1 MYKKIVLKISVF
13 LITVSASF
21 NIFPSE
27 ELQPETINQVVH
39 EMSEVLAEQYIF
51 SEVGDSMA
59 KALMTRLENGDYDSL
74 VDATEFTDQ
83 LTEELRAL
91 SNDEH
96 LVIFYSEDKLTT
108 EEEYLNPTSEM
119 LIQDQNMHKYFNA
132 GVRSVGRLDGNI
144 GYLEFTGFMDAEP
157 SAAILANAMDFLKDT
172 GGLII
177 DLRKNTGGM
186 PETVALLAS
195 YFLGPDPVHVD
206 SIYWKKS
213 DTTEEYWST
222 ADLDG
227 AWYGTERP
235 VLILNSERTFSA
247 AEAFSYAMQ
256 AFGRAEIVG
265 ELTRGGAH
273 PAGMQ
278 RIADNFYLWVSKG
291 RAINAV
297 TGENWEGTGVSPDYP
312 VAADAALETAHKLI
326 LKPVIEQTE
335 FILDRQDRERHLRRL
350 EAAESQ

>member
-1 MYKKIVLKISVF
+1 MLKKVVF
-13 LITVSASF
+13 RTMLLALLAASSNLF
-21 NIFPSE
+21 AAE
-27 ELQPETINQVVH
+27 ELSPETINQVVH
-39 EMSEVLAEQYIF
+39 EISEVLAEQYIF
-51 SEVGDSMA
+51 SDVGESMA
-59 KALMTRLENGDYDSL
+59 STFTTRLENGDYDALS
-74 VDATEFTDQ
+74 DATEFTDQ

-96 LVIFYSEDKLTT
+96 LFIFYSEDNVTT
-108 EEEYLNPTSEM
+108 EQEYLDPTPEM
-119 LIQDQNMHKYFNA
+119 KLQNQNMHKYFNA
-132 GVRSVGRLDGNI
+132 GVSSVGRLDGNI
-144 GYLEFTGFMDAEP
+144 GYLEFSSFMDKEP
-157 SAAILANAMDFLKDT
+157 TGPVLGRAMNLLQDT

-206 SIYWKKS
+206 SIYWKAS

-227 AWYGTERP
+227 PWYGTQRP
-235 VLILNSERTFSA
+235 VFILNSATTFSA

-265 ELTRGGAH
+265 EGTRGGAH
-273 PAGMQ
+273 PGGMQ
-278 RIADNFYLWVSKG
+278 RIADNFYLWVSNG

-312 VAADAALETAHKLI
+312 VAADAALETAHRLI
-326 LKPVIEQTE
+326 LPPVIEQTE
-335 FILDRQDRERHLRRL
+335 YELDRQDRERHLRRL
-350 EAAESQ
+350 QE